1 MSSEEGRASWWKRVN
16 SPLSDHAAN
25 VVGSLGLLA
34 FGLSGFIDV
43 ADGRTFTI
51 LKAAS
56 LALGA
61 VSLAVVFALRVK
73 ARRSGRGNRSGKL

>member
-1 MSSEEGRASWWKRVN
+1 MN

-43 ADGRTFTI
+43 ADGRTFSI

-61 VSLAVVFALRVK
+61 VSLAVVIVARVRS
-73 ARRSGRGNRSGKL
+73 RRSERGKRSEKL